1 VEIGFATQLLYA
13 FLGGLLPALIWL
25 WFWLREDLHPE
36 PKRLLLKAFA
46 AGAIAIPFVLLAEA
60 MISCAVTYLF
70 SPTASFGFCA
80 SSSTPLRAF
89 SPLAGPLL
97 LIGFAATEEIIKY
110 MSARQFVLKG
120 KDFDE
125 PVDAMVYLITTAL
138 GFAAFENI
146 FFLIPAFAN
155 TLFEGFI
162 VSHLRFLGA
171 TLLHAVSS
179 GIVGY
184 VIAISFYKEYMRTRY
199 LMAGIF
205 FATTLHAIFNMLVGN
220 AETGGLSEAFGVLTL
235 TSLFLIFAFDRAKK
249 IKHASRYQ
257 QISLPPSSQ
266 NI

>member
-1 VEIGFATQLLYA
+1 MEIDFPTQLLYA

-36 PKRLLLKAFA
+36 PKRLLLKAFT

-60 MISCAVTYLF
+60 AISCVVTYLF

-80 SSSTPLRAF
+80 SSFTPFRAF

-97 LIGFAATEEIIKY
+97 LVGFAAAEEMIKY
-110 MSARQFVLKG
+110 LSARRFVLRG

-125 PVDAMVYLITTAL
+125 PVDAMIYLMTTAL

-146 FFLIPAFAN
+146 FFLVPAFAN

-171 TLLHAVSS
+171 TLLHAIGS
-179 GIVGY
+179 GIIGY
-184 VIAISFYKEYMRTRY
+184 ALALSFYKERMRTHY
-199 LMAGIF
+199 LIAGIF
-205 FATTLHAIFNMLVGN
+205 FATILHAVFNMLVGN
-220 AETGGLSEAFGVLTL
+220 AENGGLGQAFGVLTL
-235 TSLFLIFAFDRAKK
+235 TGLFLIFAFDRAKK
-249 IKHASRYQ
+249 IKQASRYQ
-257 QISLPPSSQ
+257 QVSLPPSSQ

>member
-1 VEIGFATQLLYA
+1 VEIGFATQFLYA

-46 AGAIAIPFVLLAEA
+46 AGAIAIPFVLLAEVA
-60 MISCAVTYLF
+60 ISCAITYLF

-80 SSSTPLRAF
+80 SPLTPLRAL
-89 SPLAGPLL
+89 SSLASPLL
-97 LIGFAATEEIIKY
+97 LISFALAEEVIKY
-110 MSARQFVLKG
+110 LSARQFVLKG

-125 PVDAMVYLITTAL
+125 PVDAMIYLITTAL

-171 TLLHAVSS
+171 TLLHAISS
-179 GIVGY
+179 GIIGY
-184 VIAISFYKEYMRTRY
+184 AIAISFYKEHMRTHY
-199 LMAGIF
+199 LMTGIF
-205 FATTLHAIFNMLVGN
+205 FATALHAVFNLLVGN
-220 AETGGLSEAFGVLTL
+220 AENGGLGQALGVLTI

-249 IKHASRYQ
+249 IKQASRYQ
-257 QISLPPSSQ
+257 RVSLPTSPQS
-266 NI
+266 I